1 MNPYLKMQVETATPV
16 ERVVLLYDRLAL
28 LLKEALE
35 ALEVG
40 DTPRRINSIAKA
52 ERIVQV
58 LNSSL
63 DFEAGGEVARAL
75 RNFYETLLTG
85 MFVATREAEPQ
96 VLKNLIMMVEEVR
109 GAWEEV
115 KSKV

>member
-1 MNPYLKMQVETATPV
+1 MNPYLKMQVETATPA
-16 ERVVLLYDRLAL
+16 ERVILLYDRLVF

-35 ALEVG
+35 AQKRG
-40 DTPRRINSIAKA
+40 DVPGRINSIAKA

-63 DFEAGGEVARAL
+63 DLEAGGEVARAL

-85 MFVATREAEPQ
+85 MSVASREAETR
-96 VLKNLIMMVEEVR
+96 VLKNMIVMVEEVKE
-109 GAWEEV
+109 AWEKV
-115 KSKV
+115 KSEL